1 MVQTKRDIKDLIIQ
15 NKALIAGFG
24 AKSLGLFGS
33 FTRNDQ
39 DSKSDVDL
47 LVEFVPGKKNYDNYI
62 NLAYFLEDLFGRK
75 VELITP
81 NGLSK
86 YLKKQIIDT
95 TEYVSLGV

>member
-1 MVQTKRDIKDLIIQ
+1 MVQTKSDIRDLIIQ
-15 NKALIAGFG
+15 NKELIAGFG

-39 DSKSDVDL
+39 NAKSDIDL
-47 LVEFVPGKKNYDNYI
+47 IVEFAPGKKNYDNYI

-86 YLKKQIIDT
+86 YLKKQIIKH
-95 TEYVSLGV
+95 L